1 MISEN
6 LRETIR
12 TLFSTGTAKKEIARL
27 LNINIKTVRS
37 ILNSNTATLKE
48 RADKIEVSDEL
59 LQSLYISCRGML
71 TECRKYLRKN
81 IRLKLVIPH

>member
-59 LQSLYISCRGML
+59 LESLYISCRGL
-71 TECRKYLRKN
+71 YN
-81 IRLKLVIPH
+81 